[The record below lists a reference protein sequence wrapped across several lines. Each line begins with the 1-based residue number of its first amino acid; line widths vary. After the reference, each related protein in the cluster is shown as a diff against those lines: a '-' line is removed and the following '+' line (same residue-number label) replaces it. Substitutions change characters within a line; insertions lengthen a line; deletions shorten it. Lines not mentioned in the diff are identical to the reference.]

1 MEKVRRVLIVEDDVD
16 VQRAARFALA
26 AHVED
31 VDFATSPDALAHEIS
46 EHRFDV
52 VLLDMNFVLGDHSGR
67 DGLNG
72 LQYIRNADPALSV
85 ILMTAYGAVS
95 LAVEALKQG
104 AFDFIL
110 KPWKN
115 EKLIASVHAAAERTC
130 STREGNDLGLDKI
143 ERATIVRALERHAG
157 NIAQAA
163 AALGL
168 SRPALYRRMEK
179 YDL

>member
-1 MEKVRRVLIVEDDVD
+1 MEKVRRVLIVEDDAD

-26 AHVED
+26 AHVEE
-31 VDFATSPDALAHEIS
+31 VEFASSPDALVQKLS
-46 EHRFDV
+46 ENIFDV

-72 LQYIRNADPALSV
+72 LQHIHTLDPALSV
-85 ILMTAYGAVS
+85 VLMTAYGAVS

-115 EKLIASVHAAAERTC
+115 EKLIASVRAAAERTC
-130 STREGNDLGLDKI
+130 STRDGNDLDLDKI
-143 ERATIVRALERHAG
+143 ERAAIVRALERHAG
-157 NIAQAA
+157 NIAQTAA
-163 AALGL
+163 TLGL